1 VKVFNNIPLCHWFL
15 NPEKFDTEDKGG
27 YLKMRRRKAKVVIG
41 IIVLAVFSLLFTM
54 QVAHAAVF
62 YGEVVLT
69 EVKSIQVRGD
79 NGKVSVFWIGRN
91 THLTTRHPFIG
102 DRVKI
107 TYIKDRLRRNA
118 ATRITILGR

>member
-1 VKVFNNIPLCHWFL
+1 
-15 NPEKFDTEDKGG
+15 
-27 YLKMRRRKAKVVIG
+27 MRNRKSMAVIG
-41 IIVLAVFSLLFTM
+41 VFILIVCTLLLTM

-62 YGEVVLT
+62 YGVVVAN

-79 NGKVSVFWIGRN
+79 DGRVSVFWIGRH
-91 THLTTRHPFIG
+91 THLTTRRPSKG

-107 TYIKDRLRRNA
+107 HYVKDHLDRNA

>member
-1 VKVFNNIPLCHWFL
+1 LLLVFKPG
-15 NPEKFDTEDKGG
+15 KFDTKDKGG
-27 YLKMRRRKAKVVIG
+27 YLRMRSRKAKVVIG
-41 IIVLAVFSLLFTM
+41 IFMLAVFSLLLTM
-54 QVAHAAVF
+54 QVAQAAVF
-62 YGEVVLT
+62 YGEVILT

-79 NGKVSVFWIGRN
+79 NGRVSVFWIGRN

>member
-1 VKVFNNIPLCHWFL
+1 VKVFSAVASVPQFFK
-15 NPEKFDTEDKGG
+15 PRKKDKGG
-27 YLKMRRRKAKVVIG
+27 YLRMRSRKAKVVIG
-41 IIVLAVFSLLFTM
+41 IFVLAVFSLLLTM
-54 QVAHAAVF
+54 QVAQAAVF
-62 YGEVVLT
+62 YGEVILT

-79 NGKVSVFWIGRN
+79 NGRVSVFWLGRK

-107 TYIKDRLRRNA
+107 TYIKDSLRRNA

>member
-1 VKVFNNIPLCHWFL
+1 
-15 NPEKFDTEDKGG
+15 
-27 YLKMRRRKAKVVIG
+27 MRNRKSMVVIG
-41 IIVLAVFSLLFTM
+41 LFILMVFSLLLAIE
-54 QVAHAAVF
+54 VAHAAVF
-62 YGEVVLT
+62 YGVVVAN

-91 THLTTRHPFIG
+91 THLTSVRPSVG

-107 TYIKDRLRRNA
+107 TYVKDHLKRNA